1 MIGSGPMD
9 HLAPQTV
16 RCPTCR
22 ADQEWSE
29 QCRRCKCDLRLLR
42 DVAEDY
48 ERSRRRCLF
57 HLHDGHAHAALR
69 AARHCHVLYP
79 DAESRRLLALAAFLC
94 ADWATAAAQGRLR
107 LQGQ

>member
-1 MIGSGPMD
+1 MD
-9 HLAPQTV
+9 RLDPQNV

-42 DVAEDY
+42 DVAEAY
-48 ERSRRRCLF
+48 ESSRRRCLF
-57 HLHDGHAHAALR
+57 HLRDGSARAALQ
-69 AARHCHVLYP
+69 AARRCHALHP
-79 DAESRRLLALAAFLC
+79 DAESRRLLALGALLC
-94 ADWATAAAQGRLR
+94 ADWATAAAQARPL